1 MVVHLLNISI
11 FKKIIIMGFNKRFIT
26 EDLLR
31 QVYNKSGYQL
41 MVDNITKPDAL
52 FIGDEFSEKIVD
64 LISNGESEEKIKEC
78 FE

>member
-1 MVVHLLNISI
+1 
-11 FKKIIIMGFNKRFIT
+11 MGFNKRFIT

-41 MVDNITKPDAL
+41 MVDNIKKPDAL

>member
-1 MVVHLLNISI
+1 
-11 FKKIIIMGFNKRFIT
+11 MGFNKRFIT

-31 QVYNKSGYQL
+31 QVYNESGYQL

-52 FIGDEFSEKIVD
+52 YIGDEFSEKIVD

>member
-1 MVVHLLNISI
+1 
-11 FKKIIIMGFNKRFIT
+11 MGFNKRFIT

>member
-1 MVVHLLNISI
+1 
-11 FKKIIIMGFNKRFIT
+11 MGFNKRFIT

-52 FIGDEFSEKIVD
+52 YIGDEFSEKIVD

>member
-1 MVVHLLNISI
+1 
-11 FKKIIIMGFNKRFIT
+11 MGFNKRFIT

-41 MVDNITKPDAL
+41 MVDNITKPDSIY
-52 FIGDEFSEKIVD
+52 IGDEFSEKIVD